1 MSNVELESWVDEQRD
16 KDLAENLERWAESH
30 LEELLEI
37 GEHARVFRLCEKYL
51 DKSA

>member
-1 MSNVELESWVDEQRD
+1 MSNVELEEWVDVQR
-16 KDLAENLERWAESH
+16 KTDLAENLQREIELAFD
-30 LEELLEI
+30 ELLDL